1 MLIALRVA
9 TSSRTR
15 LRISAAAARCAAVLI
30 TWDQY
35 GTKLRADH
43 GGSSPSGVLPRASDA
58 HSLSRSTAPASKPPN
73 VSSMTGLTW

>member
-43 GGSSPSGVLPRASDA
+43 GGSSPSGVLPRASD
-58 HSLSRSTAPASKPPN
+58 
-73 VSSMTGLTW
+73 M